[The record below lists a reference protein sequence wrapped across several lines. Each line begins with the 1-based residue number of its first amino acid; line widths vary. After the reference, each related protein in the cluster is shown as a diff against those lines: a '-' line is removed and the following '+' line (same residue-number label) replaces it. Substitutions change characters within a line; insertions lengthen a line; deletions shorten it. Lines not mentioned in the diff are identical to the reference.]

1 MRIWDFPKKREGTTL
16 VLDKMH
22 LKTWLSYG
30 EINFILYFNTAHI
43 GRVNLNFERLFQ
55 KNNEK
60 Y

>member
-1 MRIWDFPKKREGTTL
+1 MP
-16 VLDKMH
+16 

-30 EINFILYFNTAHI
+30 EIDFILCFNTAHI
-43 GRVNLNFERLFQ
+43 GRVNLNFERFFQ